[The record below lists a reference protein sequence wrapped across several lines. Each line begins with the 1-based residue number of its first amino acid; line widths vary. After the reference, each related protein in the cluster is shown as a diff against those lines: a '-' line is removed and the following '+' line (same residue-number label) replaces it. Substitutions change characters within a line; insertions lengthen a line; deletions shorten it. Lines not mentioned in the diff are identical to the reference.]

1 MRYSDASIAF
11 AFTALFGLAPL
22 LAPLGAQEGAGRAST
37 MACSKETTRLDGIGQ
52 RVRLTGDC
60 RVVVVSGSGNH
71 VVVERVGSLNVSGM
85 DNEVRWERSL
95 QGEKPRVV
103 NSGVRNVV
111 SQVTPAVEAGRA
123 AGAAPPEKPAAPAPA
138 PPRTTAPTTGVEV
151 PARTGERLVVNQS
164 GQTLRLDCASRQVT
178 VSGSTNTITF
188 TGTCSQISVSGTGNK
203 ITVERTQSIVTTGHN
218 NEVLW
223 QHGEGDQ
230 RPAVRNSG
238 MNNVVRR
245 VGL

>member
-1 MRYSDASIAF
+1 MRYSDASVAF
-11 AFTALFGLAPL
+11 ALTAWFGLAAL
-22 LAPLGAQEGAGRAST
+22 LAPVGAQEGAARAT
-37 MACSKETTRLDGIGQ
+37 TIACTKETTRLDGIGQ

-60 RVVVVSGSGNH
+60 RVVVVSGSSNH
-71 VVVERVGSLNVSGM
+71 VVVERAGSLNVSGM

-103 NSGVRNVV
+103 NSGIRNVV
-111 SQVTPAVEAGRA
+111 SRVTPAVDTGRV
-123 AGAAPPEKPAAPAPA
+123 AGAAPSEKPAAPPPA
-138 PPRTTAPTTGVEV
+138 PPRTAAPTASVEV
-151 PARTGERLVVNQS
+151 PAGAGERLVVNQS
-164 GQTLRLDCASRQVT
+164 GQTLRLDCASRPVT

-188 TGTCSQISVSGTGNK
+188 TGTCSQVSVTGTGNK

-223 QHGEGDQ
+223 QRGESDQ

-245 VGL
+245 VGM